1 MTAEADAPLR
11 LGVSA
16 CLLGEPVRFDGGHK
30 RDFFLV
36 KTLGRF
42 VEWVPV
48 CPELESGLG
57 VPRESMRL
65 VQIDREIRLVTG
77 KTAHDQTDTVGRYTV
92 RRLEEIAEQGLCGFV
107 LKKDSPTCG
116 LERVRVYNAIG
127 VPTRDGRGLFA
138 AALVERF
145 PTLPVEEEG
154 RLVDPRLR
162 ENFIECIFAYRD
174 LMCLF
179 TGRWTIGDLV
189 RFHTARK
196 LTLLAHVPE
205 AYQRLGRLVAG
216 GKSLPR
222 AELQTRYSTEFM
234 KALRTVATPR
244 RHGNVLR
251 HMLGY
256 FKRTLERDDRAELL
270 TLIQTYAAGQVPL
283 IVPLTLFA
291 HHLRHHDV
299 SYLAG
304 QVYLRPHP
312 AELMLRNHV

>member
-1 MTAEADAPLR
+1 MIADADAPLR

-16 CLLGEPVRFDGGHK
+16 CLLGEHVRFDGGHK

-36 KTLGRF
+36 EALGRF

-65 VQIDREIRLVTG
+65 VRTHREIRLVMAKTG
-77 KTAHDQTDTVGRYTV
+77 RDQTDTVARYAI
-92 RRLEEIAEQGLCGFV
+92 RKIEEIAGQDLCGFV

-116 LERVRVYNAIG
+116 LERVRVYNASG
-127 VPTRDGRGLFA
+127 VPTRNGRGLFA
-138 AALVERF
+138 AVLAER
-145 PTLPVEEEG
+145 LPLLPIEEEG
-154 RLVDPRLR
+154 RLNDAGIR

-174 LMCLF
+174 LVRLF
-179 TGRWTIGDLV
+179 TGRWTMGDLV

-196 LTLLAHVPE
+196 LTLMAHVPA

-216 GKSLPR
+216 GKAVPR
-222 AELQTRYSTEFM
+222 AELRSRYSTEFM
-234 KALRTVATPR
+234 IALRTVATRR
-244 RHGNVLR
+244 RHGNVLQ

-256 FKRTLERDDRAELL
+256 FKGTLDQGDRDELL
-270 TLIQTYAAGQVPL
+270 TVIHTYAAGQVPL
-283 IVPLTLFA
+283 VVPLTLFV
-291 HHLRHHDV
+291 HHIRRYDV

-304 QVYLRPHP
+304 QAYLSPHP

>member
-1 MTAEADAPLR
+1 MTPGADAPLR
-11 LGVSA
+11 LGISA

-36 KTLGRF
+36 EALGRF

-57 VPRESMRL
+57 VPRASMRL
-65 VQIDREIRLVTG
+65 VRTQGEIRLLTVKTEQDHTRTLERFTG
-77 KTAHDQTDTVGRYTV
+77 
-92 RRLEEIAEQGLCGFV
+92 RRLGEIGEDGLCGFV

-116 LERVRVYNAIG
+116 LERVRVYNASG

-145 PTLPVEEEG
+145 PLLPVEEEG
-154 RLVDPRLR
+154 RLTDARLR

-174 LMCLF
+174 LTRLF

-205 AYQRLGRLVAG
+205 AYQQLGRVVAG
-216 GKSLPR
+216 GKLHSR
-222 AELQTRYSTEFM
+222 AELQSQYSNGFM
-234 KALRTVATPR
+234 RALRTVATTR
-244 RHGNVLR
+244 RHGNVLQ

-256 FKRTLERDDRAELL
+256 FKGLLDQGDRAELM
-270 TLIQTYAAGQVPL
+270 TLIQTYTKGQVPL

-291 HHLRHHDV
+291 HYLRRHDV
-299 SYLAG
+299 SYLLG
-304 QVYLRPHP
+304 QVYLSPHP

>member
-1 MTAEADAPLR
+1 MTADAPLR
-11 LGVSA
+11 LGVSS

-36 KTLGRF
+36 DALGRF

-65 VQIDREIRLVTG
+65 VRTHREIRLVTVR
-77 KTAHDQTDTVGRYTV
+77 TARDQTDTVVRYTV
-92 RRLEEIAEQGLCGFV
+92 RKIEEIAEQGLSGFV

-116 LERVRVYNAIG
+116 LERVRVYNASG
-127 VPTRDGRGLFA
+127 VPTRNGRGLFA
-138 AALVERF
+138 AALAERF
-145 PTLPVEEEG
+145 PNLPVEEEG
-154 RLVDPRLR
+154 RLNDVRLR

-174 LMCLF
+174 LVLLF
-179 TGRWTIGDLV
+179 ASRWTMGDLV

-196 LTLLAHVPE
+196 LSLMAHVPE

-216 GKSLPR
+216 GKALPR
-222 AELQTRYSTEFM
+222 AELQARYSTGFM
-234 KALRTVATPR
+234 DALRTVATPR
-244 RHGNVLR
+244 RHVNVLQ

-256 FKRTLERDDRAELL
+256 FKNTLDAGDRDELL
-270 TLIQTYAAGQVPL
+270 ALIHTYGAGQVPL
-283 IVPLTLFA
+283 VVPLTLFA
-291 HHLRHHDV
+291 HHIRRHDI

-304 QVYLRPHP
+304 QNYLSPHP

>member
-1 MTAEADAPLR
+1 VTAEADAPLR

-48 CPELESGLG
+48 CPELEAGLG

-65 VQIDREIRLVTG
+65 VQTHREIRLITG
-77 KTAHDQTDTVGRYTV
+77 KTASDQTDSVRRYTV
-92 RRLEEIAEQGLCGFV
+92 RRLEEMAGQGLCGFV

-116 LERVRVYNAIG
+116 LERVRVYNASG

-174 LMCLF
+174 LRRLF
-179 TGRWTIGDLV
+179 TGRWTMGDLV

-205 AYQRLGRLVAG
+205 AYQRLGQLVAG

-222 AELQTRYSTEFM
+222 TELQTRYSTDFM

-244 RHGNVLR
+244 RHGNVLK

-256 FKRTLERDDRAELL
+256 FKHTLEPGDRAELL

-291 HHLRHHDV
+291 HHLRRHDV
-299 SYLAG
+299 PYLTG
-304 QVYLRPHP
+304 QAYLRPHP

>member
-1 MTAEADAPLR
+1 MTPATDVPLR
-11 LGVSA
+11 IGVSA

-36 KTLGRF
+36 DALGRF
-42 VEWVPV
+42 VDWVPV

-65 VQIDREIRLVTG
+65 VGTTGEIRLVTVR
-77 KTAHDQTDTVGRYTV
+77 TAQDHTDTVTRYAL
-92 RRLEEIAEQGLCGFV
+92 RRIEQIAEEGLSGFV
-107 LKKDSPTCG
+107 LKRDSPTCG
-116 LERVRVYNAIG
+116 MERVRVYNRIG
-127 VPTRDGRGLFA
+127 VPTRNGRGLFA
-138 AALVERF
+138 AALTERF

-154 RLVDPRLR
+154 RLTDPRLR

-174 LMCLF
+174 LSRLF

-196 LTLLAHVPE
+196 LTLLAHVPT

-216 GKSLPR
+216 GNALARSALR
-222 AELQTRYSTEFM
+222 AQYSTVFM

-244 RHGNVLR
+244 RHGNVLQ

-256 FKRTLERDDRAELL
+256 FKDTLDQGDRDELL
-270 TLIQTYAAGQVPL
+270 TLIRRYAAGEVPL
-283 IVPLTLFA
+283 VVPLTLFA
-291 HHLRHHDV
+291 HHIRRHDV

-304 QVYLRPHP
+304 QNYLSPHP